1 MNKQKHF
8 IFYTLQLALIA
19 LSSILL
25 TSCEKEV
32 QIDLKS
38 SPPQVVV
45 QGSIESGNIPF
56 VVLNSSMSFF
66 SKIDLGT
73 LEKSFIHNAI
83 VTVSDG
89 SKTVTLKEYTV
100 DTGLS
105 FKYSVY
111 TIDTTNFNLNNL
123 ILGEVGKT
131 YTLSVTYE
139 GKTYTGVTK
148 IPNPQGIDSM
158 WFAEPLFA
166 GENTSDSARQLFVSY
181 SDPDTAGDCVRYFTR
196 RNNDLFFP
204 SENFNDEIIN
214 GKKLNQVGLV
224 AGYQETSGT
233 PISRDSL
240 FYFFPGET
248 VTLKWCAIDKGVYQ
262 FYNSLEFA
270 KGAVGNPFATP
281 INPITNMKN
290 GALGVWAGYGVFEKT
305 LTVPG
310 L

>member
-1 MNKQKHF
+1 MRKHKHF
-8 IFYTLQLALIA
+8 SFNTLQIALIT
-19 LSSILL
+19 LSSFLL

-100 DTGLS
+100 DTGVS

-111 TIDTTNFNLNNL
+111 TIDTTNFSLNNL

-148 IPNPQGIDSM
+148 IPDPQRE
-158 WFAEPLFA
+158 W
-166 GENTSDSARQLFVSY
+166 TV
-181 SDPDTAGDCVRYFTR
+181 C
-196 RNNDLFFP
+196 
-204 SENFNDEIIN
+204 
-214 GKKLNQVGLV
+214 GL
-224 AGYQETSGT
+224 Q
-233 PISRDSL
+233 SL
-240 FYFFPGET
+240 FLPAIQHPTAPANFLSAILTRTQRET
-248 VTLKWCAIDKGVYQ
+248 TCVISQ
-262 FYNSLEFA
+262 
-270 KGAVGNPFATP
+270 
-281 INPITNMKN
+281 
-290 GALGVWAGYGVFEKT
+290 AGIM
-305 LTVPG
+305 TV
-310 L
+310 LSVRKLQ

>member
-1 MNKQKHF
+1 MN
-8 IFYTLQLALIA
+8 YTNYLLRARQTALIA
-19 LSSILL
+19 LSSFLL
-25 TSCEKEV
+25 MSCEKEV

-73 LEKSFIHNAI
+73 LEKSFIHDAV

-100 DTGLS
+100 DTGTS

-111 TIDTTNFNLNNL
+111 TIDTTNFTLDNL

-131 YTLSVTYE
+131 YTLSVTYQ

-148 IPNPQGIDSM
+148 IPIPQGVDSM

-166 GENTSDSARQLFVSY
+166 GEGTADSARQLFVSY
-181 SDPDTAGDCVRYFTR
+181 TDPDTAGDCVRYFTR
-196 RNNDLFFP
+196 RNEEQFFP
-204 SENFNDEIIN
+204 SDNFSDEIIN
-214 GKKLNQVGLV
+214 GKKLNSVGLV
-224 AGYQETSGT
+224 AGYQETTSVA
-233 PISRDSL
+233 PSRDSL
-240 FYFFPGET
+240 IYFFPGET

-262 FYNSLEFA
+262 FYNSLGFA
-270 KGAVGNPFATP
+270 KNAVGNPFSTP
-281 INPITNMKN
+281 INPVTNMKN
-290 GALGVWAGYGVFEKT
+290 GALGIWAGYGVFEKT
-305 LTVPG
+305 MTVPRK
-310 L
+310 